1 MRKTLVALAAAV
13 AGLIVAFAPTA
24 ANAYP
29 DPVITNTS
37 GNAADG
43 VVAPG
48 EAFTLSGSFDGVDC
62 KTWTAT
68 FTGGP
73 LNPNSGSGTTF
84 SISGTAPATPGAY
97 SISIICD
104 YDDGQPGVA
113 PVAFNPGQIPQ
124 QRTLTFQLQVAVPGA
139 AGNGS
144 GSNASNGVLPSTGG
158 PNVAILAA
166 GGALLVAGGAVVAV
180 RRRTAA

>member
-29 DPVITNTS
+29 DPVITNPGGS
-37 GNAADG
+37 AADG

-48 EAFTLSGSFDGVDC
+48 ETFTLTGSFDGVDC
-62 KTWTAT
+62 NPWSAT
-68 FTGGP
+68 FLGETI
-73 LNPNSGSGTTF
+73 GSGNGPTF
-84 SISGTAPATPGAY
+84 SVSATAPTAPGTY
-97 SISIICD
+97 PLTITCT
-104 YDDGQPGVA
+104 YDDGTVA
-113 PVAFNPGQIPQ
+113 PISFNPGAVIQT
-124 QRTLTFQLQVAVPGA
+124 RTLAFQIQVPGA
-139 AGNGS
+139 AGNGT

-180 RRRTAA
+180 RRRQAA

>member
-29 DPVITNTS
+29 DPVITNLGGS
-37 GNAADG
+37 AADG

-48 EAFTLSGSFDGVDC
+48 EAFTLTGAFDGVDC
-62 KTWTAT
+62 NPWTAT
-68 FTGGP
+68 FLGQIIGT
-73 LNPNSGSGTTF
+73 GSGTTF
-84 SISGTAPATPGAY
+84 SVSATAPTAPGTY
-97 SISIICD
+97 PLTITCD
-104 YDDGQPGVA
+104 YDDGTVA
-113 PVAFNPGQIPQ
+113 PIAFNPGAIDQT
-124 QRTLTFQLQVAVPGA
+124 RTLTFQIQVAGA
-139 AGNGS
+139 AGSGS

-180 RRRTAA
+180 RRRQAA

>member
-29 DPVITNTS
+29 DPVITGTS

-43 VVAPG
+43 VVGPG

-62 KTWTAT
+62 NPWNAT
-68 FTGGP
+68 FLGG
-73 LNPNSGSGTTF
+73 NVGSGSGPTF
-84 SISGTAPATPGAY
+84 SVSATAPTEPGTYPLTISCRYDDGTPTAPASFTPGAA
-97 SISIICD
+97 IQD
-104 YDDGQPGVA
+104 T
-113 PVAFNPGQIPQ
+113 
-124 QRTLTFQLQVAVPGA
+124 TLTFQIRVPGA
-139 AGNGS
+139 AGS
-144 GSNASNGVLPSTGG
+144 GSNAALPATGG
-158 PNVAILAA
+158 PNVALLAA

>member
-29 DPVITNTS
+29 DPVITGTS

-48 EAFTLSGSFDGVDC
+48 EAFTLNGSFDGVDC
-62 KTWTAT
+62 NPWNAT
-68 FTGGP
+68 FLGSVIGT
-73 LNPNSGSGTTF
+73 GSGTTF
-84 SISGTAPATPGAY
+84 SVSATAPTEPGTY
-97 SISIICD
+97 PLSISCK
-104 YDDGQPGVA
+104 YDDGTIA
-113 PVAFNPGQIPQ
+113 PASFNPGAVVQTT
-124 QRTLTFQLQVAVPGA
+124 TLTFQIRVGT
-139 AGNGS
+139 GS
-144 GSNASNGVLPSTGG
+144 GSNAALPATGG
-158 PNVAILAA
+158 PNVALLAA

>member
-29 DPVITNTS
+29 DPVLTNLGGS
-37 GNAADG
+37 AADG

-48 EAFTLSGSFDGVDC
+48 ETATLTGAFDGVDC
-62 KTWTAT
+62 NPWTAT
-68 FTGGP
+68 FLGETIGTGT
-73 LNPNSGSGTTF
+73 GTTF
-84 SISGTAPATPGAY
+84 SVSFTAPTTPGTYPLTFTCKYEDGTPTAP
-97 SISIICD
+97 IS
-104 YDDGQPGVA
+104 
-113 PVAFNPGQIPQ
+113 FNPGAVEQT
-124 QRTLTFQLQVAVPGA
+124 RTLTFQIQVPGA

-180 RRRTAA
+180 RRRQAA

>member
-1 MRKTLVALAAAV
+1 MRKTLVALAATA

-29 DPVITNTS
+29 DPVITNPT

-43 VVAPG
+43 VLAPG
-48 EAFTLSGSFDGVDC
+48 EAFTLSGGFDGVDC
-62 KTWTAT
+62 NPWSAT
-68 FTGGP
+68 FTGGA
-73 LNPNSGSGTTF
+73 LNPNAGSGTIF
-84 SISGTAPATPGAY
+84 SVSGTAPTTAGSY
-97 SISIICD
+97 SISITCD
-104 YDDGQPGVA
+104 YDDGTVA
-113 PVAFNPGQIPQ
+113 PTAPASFNPGALPQ
-124 QRTLTFQLQVAVPGA
+124 QLTLSFAIAVRTD
-139 AGNGS
+139 AGSGS

-158 PNVAILAA
+158 PNMALLAA